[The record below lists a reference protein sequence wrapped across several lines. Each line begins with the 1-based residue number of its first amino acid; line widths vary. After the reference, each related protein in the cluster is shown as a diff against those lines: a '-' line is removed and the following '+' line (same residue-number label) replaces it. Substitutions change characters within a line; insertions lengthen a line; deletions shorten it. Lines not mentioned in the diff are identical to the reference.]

1 MFFLTAAPPP
11 GSIPGMDVTTFSG
24 AALVAFLVVAV
35 LSFTLLRGLGCLPL
49 GAGEGAGL
57 GVFRFT
63 LVAIPKVEPLAM
75 SLLLK

>member
-57 GVFRFT
+57 GVGLQGGRGG
-63 LVAIPKVEPLAM
+63 ADGERKKDA
-75 SLLLK
+75 

>member
-35 LSFTLLRGLGCLPL
+35 LSFTLLRALGSLPL

-57 GVFRFT
+57 GVGLQGRRGGGEHERKKD
-63 LVAIPKVEPLAM
+63 A
-75 SLLLK
+75 